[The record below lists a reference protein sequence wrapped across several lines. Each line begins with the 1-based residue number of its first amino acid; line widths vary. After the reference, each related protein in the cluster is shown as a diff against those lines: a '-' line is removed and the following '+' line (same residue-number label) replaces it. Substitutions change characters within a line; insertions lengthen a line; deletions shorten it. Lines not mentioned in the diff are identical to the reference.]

1 MNTNINSFP
10 QNYGGNIMSPKIS
23 FQGGGFK
30 GVEFSSSTV
39 SNVLQKI
46 NKNVSSPEQRLIL
59 GVTALFTQPFIDL
72 SNKRVNEETRLMS
85 FARTLS
91 KIVVGTT
98 VGVLVRKECIRLA
111 HNYST
116 IDAIPKL
123 NAIEYFGTKAN
134 KHSFLSPQY
143 VRTYNKDF
151 HNNYANALGSYLGIG
166 VSLITNFLIDAPLTQ
181 LLTNHTYKFLKKD
194 ESEQKLSEKPSIN
207 LLEVALQEKN
217 NKSKSVSFSGVNPKR
232 FLEDVDYKFSGL
244 DRLKLWFWTK
254 VCKKPGDMLM
264 HTGAIGWGASSLAQ
278 VSGIACNDKI
288 DSNKKRFLIP
298 QEILD
303 AIANIALYYGITL
316 VISGAVESGFEK
328 GFIRIK
334 SVMGEIQEDIDKK
347 QITSKYYDEVV
358 SAKKGKAFKIE
369 DIFGSKIAPVEDFL
383 KNRSTRQAYLNH
395 KNGAAILA
403 TLISSVI
410 SCNVLAPYTRN
421 FFASYFI
428 YFILN

>member
-134 KHSFLSPQY
+134 KHSF
-143 VRTYNKDF
+143 
-151 HNNYANALGSYLGIG
+151 
-166 VSLITNFLIDAPLTQ
+166 
-181 LLTNHTYKFLKKD
+181 
-194 ESEQKLSEKPSIN
+194 
-207 LLEVALQEKN
+207 
-217 NKSKSVSFSGVNPKR
+217 
-232 FLEDVDYKFSGL
+232 
-244 DRLKLWFWTK
+244 
-254 VCKKPGDMLM
+254 
-264 HTGAIGWGASSLAQ
+264 SS
-278 VSGIACNDKI
+278 C
-288 DSNKKRFLIP
+288 
-298 QEILD
+298 
-303 AIANIALYYGITL
+303 
-316 VISGAVESGFEK
+316 
-328 GFIRIK
+328 
-334 SVMGEIQEDIDKK
+334 
-347 QITSKYYDEVV
+347 
-358 SAKKGKAFKIE
+358 
-369 DIFGSKIAPVEDFL
+369 
-383 KNRSTRQAYLNH
+383 
-395 KNGAAILA
+395 
-403 TLISSVI
+403 
-410 SCNVLAPYTRN
+410 
-421 FFASYFI
+421 
-428 YFILN
+428 